1 MLQKNLSSHR
11 TSATLMLTVWFILL
25 YAILVALGGIL
36 GYVKARS
43 QPSLIS
49 GLVSGLLLAIAWYI
63 SLQTP
68 VVGLAIATLI
78 AFGLLGVFAVRF
90 QRTRKWMPAGLMAIL
105 SLVAAIVFAIGWLS
119 LRTA

>member
-1 MLQKNLSSHR
+1 
-11 TSATLMLTVWFILL
+11 MLTVWFILL

-68 VVGLAIATLI
+68 GVGLAIATLI